1 MAASGHWRRRLAKAA
16 RRLPR
21 LIEHALALIGA
32 VLLVYYM
39 AFDLSV
45 VISPSMSPALRGNGP
60 EDGDWVLTEKLAY
73 RVRRPRR
80 WEVVTFLTEERDQRM
95 KRVVGLPG
103 ETVALAQGEVVING
117 TAAPRPEPIQ
127 SLKYYPYGQLSRGR
141 TADCEAGYY
150 VLGDDSK
157 DSQDS
162 RYEGPLDRSAIVGR
176 SWLVVWPPKRIGFVN
191 P

>member
-1 MAASGHWRRRLAKAA
+1 MAAVGQWGCRLKRAA

-21 LIEHALALIGA
+21 LIEHGFALVGALAILY
-32 VLLVYYM
+32 LL

-45 VISPSMSPALRGNGP
+45 TVSPSMSPAIQGNGP
-60 EDGDWVLTEKLAY
+60 EDGDWVLTEKLSY

-80 WEVVTFLTEERDQRM
+80 WEVVNFLTDEREQRM
-95 KRVVGLPG
+95 KRVIGLPG

-117 TAAPRPEPIQ
+117 TAVPRPESVQ
-127 SLKYYPYGQLSRGR
+127 SVQYFAYGQLFRGR
-141 TADCEAGYY
+141 KVECGEGYY

-162 RYEGPLDRSAIVGR
+162 RYEGPLDRRAIVGR
-176 SWLVVWPPKRIGFVN
+176 AWLRVWPPKRIGFVN